1 MLCPPHFCFLQIAGE
16 IFYERNFYEG
26 EAGAAAAAL
35 DGAAQCAL
43 HAGKQPVQH
52 CGQPVC
58 GAHQRGRHDRV
69 KSGVPHPELF
79 QRHCHRLWHRYQRH
93 DRAVSGRGRP
103 RKGRDGR
110 HPRLCA
116 QPCARCGDDGG
127 QHRHHAR
134 LSAPLYAGRDADRR
148 RHHLLYHRVP
158 VFGREHG
165 LAGL

>member
-35 DGAAQCAL
+35 DGAAQRGL
-43 HAGKQPVQH
+43 HAGEQPLQH
-52 CGQPVC
+52 RGQPVC
-58 GAHQRGRHDRV
+58 GAHQRGCHDRF

-79 QRHCHRLWHRYQRH
+79 QRHCHWLWHRHQRH

-103 RKGRDGR
+103 RKGRDCR

-116 QPCARCGDDGG
+116 QPCARRCDDGG

-148 RHHLLYHRVP
+148 RHHLLYHCVP